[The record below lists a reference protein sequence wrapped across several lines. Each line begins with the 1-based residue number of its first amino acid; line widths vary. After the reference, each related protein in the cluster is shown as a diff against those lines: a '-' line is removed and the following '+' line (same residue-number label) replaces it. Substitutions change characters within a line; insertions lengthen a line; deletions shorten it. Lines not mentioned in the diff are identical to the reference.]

1 MLRRQGFANILQ
13 HLLSVNQ
20 HEKNEEVWLQA
31 IKLNQAHIFSNQ
43 LEKNTQ
49 LAQLLSIEPAELL
62 NRKVALVVT
71 WNMPTFTTSRS
82 CHHSSCCIFISSQQE
97 DWARHAESKK
107 RQRDTKRGKK
117 KIGKDLEK
125 EWGLKRIEK
134 DWKGLKRIEK
144 DWKGLKR
151 IEKDWKGLKRI
162 EKDWKGLKRIEK
174 DWKGLKRIEKDW
186 KGLKRIE
193 KDWKGTKFFQSSLSS
208 RFILERLG
216 DGFLD
221 LLVGWL
227 VFEERLYHGC
237 RISSQQGLEN
247 LKFLQKV
254 HWTRTS
260 TLQAR
265 LYSLRAILYPH
276 LIKLKCFNQRRCF
289 RRLEP
294 CWYHQTFKRV
304 DLVQRLQA
312 NVVSIQS
319 CRNEAIWVNNKIKMC
334 EIVCWPHLNGENWV
348 LNRVPEDAFGIGKG
362 LDPCFH
368 WSQSFHGWNIPLNR
382 DLCQVPQGILHNKPC
397 QNEKTSQFA
406 VSIQIYILLTHVK
419 PSFLHTVELTEHNSL
434 QWS

>member
-20 HEKNEEVWLQA
+20 HAKNEEVWLQA

-49 LAQLLSIEPAELL
+49 LAQLLSIEPAE
-62 NRKVALVVT
+62 
-71 WNMPTFTTSRS
+71 TSRTFES
-82 CHHSSCCIFISSQQE
+82 EGGLGSDLKHAHIHHFQE
-97 DWARHAESKK
+97 LPPQLLLHFYLLTARRLSKTRRVEKAAK
-107 RQRDTKRGKK
+107 RY
-117 KIGKDLEK
+117 K
-125 EWGLKRIEK
+125 ERKEK
-134 DWKGLKRIEK
+134 DRKRFGE
-144 DWKGLKR
+144 R
-151 IEKDWKGLKRI
+151 M
-162 EKDWKGLKRIEK
+162 
-174 DWKGLKRIEKDW
+174 
-186 KGLKRIE
+186 RIE

-237 RISSQQGLEN
+237 GISSQQGLEN

-254 HWTRTS
+254 HWTSTS

-368 WSQSFHGWNIPLNR
+368 WSQSFHGWNISLNR

-406 VSIQIYILLTHVK
+406 MSIQIYILLTHVK